1 MYSVN
6 YAIPKDVQV
15 EVKGREVIVKGKAGE
30 SRRSFKAKH
39 VEIKKD
45 DGTITVF
52 TNSVKKADRADVG
65 TILGHIKN
73 MVVGAEKGVTY
84 KLKSVYA
91 HFPMSIKV
99 EGNRFVVSNFL
110 GEKFPRS
117 MELIKDVTVKITGP
131 EVIVTGSNREVVG
144 LCASQIEQLCR
155 IRDRDRR
162 VFQDGIY
169 IIEKDGK
176 HLK

>member
-15 EVKGREVIVKGKAGE
+15 EVNGREVIVKGKAGE

-39 VEIKKD
+39 VEIKKEGD
-45 DGTITVF
+45 NIIVF
-52 TNSVKKADRADVG
+52 TNSPKKADRADVG

-73 MVVGAEKGVTY
+73 MIVGAEKGVTH
-84 KLKSVYA
+84 KLKVVYA
-91 HFPMSIKV
+91 HFPMSVKV
-99 EGNRFVVSNFL
+99 EGDKFVVNNFL

-117 MELIKDVTVKITGP
+117 MTLIKGVTVKIAGT
-131 EVIVTGSNREVVG
+131 EVIVTGPNREIVG

-155 IRDRDRR
+155 IRGRDRR

>member
-1 MYSVN
+1 MYSVS

-15 EVKGREVIVKGKAGE
+15 EVNGREVIVKGKAGE
-30 SRRSFKAKH
+30 SRRSFNAKH
-39 VEIKKD
+39 VEIKKA
-45 DGTITVF
+45 DGNITVF

-117 MELIKDVTVKITGP
+117 IELIKDVTVKITGP
-131 EVIVTGSNREVVG
+131 EVTVTGSNREVVG
-144 LCASQIEQLCR
+144 LCASQIEQVCR